1 MQRADIQRKGIGV
14 MEIGHVGAGT
24 FAGIIFSL
32 CISIALPVVLLIVVH
47 KKTKARMAMAVI
59 GAATF
64 FLFAMVLEQ
73 ILHAVVL
80 GVGGERITGNI
91 WIYGLYGGL
100 AAGLF
105 EEVGRFVA
113 MRFAMKKQLNLPN
126 ALMYGVGHGGI
137 EAILIVGLASVSNLV
152 TSIMINAGTLEASL
166 GALDQA
172 TKEATLTQLSALWT
186 TPSYQF
192 FLSGIERIVA
202 VTLHIALS
210 VLVFQAVK
218 LGKKRYWFLAF
229 AIHVGVDFA
238 TVIAANYL
246 NLVLVEVMLA
256 VLVAGVVVLTVSL
269 CRRNWDVVGFEVEA
283 EAPVVD
289 EADANQ
295 RERNDSGGV

>member
-73 ILHAVVL
+73 ILHAIVL

-202 VTLHIALS
+202 VTLHITLS

-289 EADANQ
+289 EAAVN
-295 RERNDSGGV
+295 

>member
-1 MQRADIQRKGIGV
+1 

-218 LGKKRYWFLAF
+218 LGKKFYWFLAF
-229 AIHVGVDFA
+229 AIHAGVDFV
-238 TVIAANYL
+238 TVVAANYL

-256 VLVAGVVVLTVSL
+256 VLVAGVVALTISL
-269 CRRNWDVVGFEVEA
+269 CKKNWDVVGFEVEA

-289 EADANQ
+289 EGAAN
-295 RERNDSGGV
+295 

>member
-229 AIHVGVDFA
+229 AIHAGVDFV
-238 TVIAANYL
+238 TVVAANYL

-283 EAPVVD
+283 EAPVVG
-289 EADANQ
+289 EADAN
-295 RERNDSGGV
+295 

>member
-256 VLVAGVVVLTVSL
+256 VLVAGVVALTISL
-269 CRRNWDVVGFEVEA
+269 CKKNWDVVGFEVEA

-289 EADANQ
+289 EGAAN
-295 RERNDSGGV
+295 

>member
-229 AIHVGVDFA
+229 AIHAGVDFV
-238 TVIAANYL
+238 TVVAANYL

-256 VLVAGVVVLTVSL
+256 VLVAGVVALTISL
-269 CRRNWDVVGFEVEA
+269 CKKNWDVVGFEVEA

-289 EADANQ
+289 EGAAN
-295 RERNDSGGV
+295 

>member
-229 AIHVGVDFA
+229 AIHVGVDFV
-238 TVIAANYL
+238 TVVAANYL

-256 VLVAGVVVLTVSL
+256 VLVAGVVALTISL
-269 CRRNWDVVGFEVEA
+269 CRKNWDVVGFEVEA
-283 EAPVVD
+283 EAPVLD
-289 EADANQ
+289 EADAN
-295 RERNDSGGV
+295 

>member
-47 KKTKARMAMAVI
+47 KKTKARMAMAGI

-229 AIHVGVDFA
+229 AIHVGVDFV
-238 TVIAANYL
+238 TVVAANYL

-256 VLVAGVVVLTVSL
+256 VLVAGVVALTISL
-269 CRRNWDVVGFEVEA
+269 CRKNWDVVGFEVEA

-289 EADANQ
+289 EGAAN
-295 RERNDSGGV
+295 

>member
-218 LGKKRYWFLAF
+218 LGKKFYWFLAF
-229 AIHVGVDFA
+229 AIHAGVDFV
-238 TVIAANYL
+238 TVVAANYL

-289 EADANQ
+289 EEAAN
-295 RERNDSGGV
+295 

>member
-256 VLVAGVVVLTVSL
+256 VLVAGVVAPTISL
-269 CRRNWDVVGFEVEA
+269 CRKNWDVVGFEVEA

-289 EADANQ
+289 EGAAN
-295 RERNDSGGV
+295 

>member
-256 VLVAGVVVLTVSL
+256 VLVAGGVVLTVSL
-269 CRRNWDVVGFEVEA
+269 CRKNWDVVGFEVEA

-289 EADANQ
+289 EGAAN
-295 RERNDSGGV
+295 

>member
-113 MRFAMKKQLNLPN
+113 MRFAMKKQLSLPN

-229 AIHVGVDFA
+229 AIHAGVDFV
-238 TVIAANYL
+238 TVVAANYL

-256 VLVAGVVVLTVSL
+256 VLVVGVVALTISL
-269 CRRNWDVVGFEVEA
+269 CRKNWDVVGFEVEA

-289 EADANQ
+289 EGAAN
-295 RERNDSGGV
+295 

>member
-32 CISIALPVVLLIVVH
+32 CISIALPVVLLMVVH

-256 VLVAGVVVLTVSL
+256 VLVAGVVALTISL
-269 CRRNWDVVGFEVEA
+269 CRKNWDVVGFEVEA
-283 EAPVVD
+283 EEPVVD
-289 EADANQ
+289 EGAAN
-295 RERNDSGGV
+295 

>member
-113 MRFAMKKQLNLPN
+113 MRFAMKKQLSLPN

-256 VLVAGVVVLTVSL
+256 VLVAGVVALTISL
-269 CRRNWDVVGFEVEA
+269 CRKNWDVVGFEVEA

-289 EADANQ
+289 EADAN
-295 RERNDSGGV
+295 

>member
-289 EADANQ
+289 EGAAN
-295 RERNDSGGV
+295 

>member
-1 MQRADIQRKGIGV
+1 

-218 LGKKRYWFLAF
+218 LGKKFYWFLAF
-229 AIHVGVDFA
+229 AIHAGVDFV
-238 TVIAANYL
+238 TVVAANYL

-256 VLVAGVVVLTVSL
+256 VLVAGVVALTISL
-269 CRRNWDVVGFEVEA
+269 CRKNWDVVGFEVEA

-289 EADANQ
+289 EGAAN
-295 RERNDSGGV
+295 

>member
-32 CISIALPVVLLIVVH
+32 CISIALPVVLLMVVH

-229 AIHVGVDFA
+229 AIHAGVDFV
-238 TVIAANYL
+238 TVVAANYL

-256 VLVAGVVVLTVSL
+256 VLVAGVVALTISL
-269 CRRNWDVVGFEVEA
+269 CKKNWDVVGFEVEA

-289 EADANQ
+289 EGAAN
-295 RERNDSGGV
+295 

>member
-47 KKTKARMAMAVI
+47 KKTKARMAMAGI

-73 ILHAVVL
+73 ILHAIVL

-137 EAILIVGLASVSNLV
+137 EAILIVGLASVRNLV

-256 VLVAGVVVLTVSL
+256 VLVAGVVALTISL
-269 CRRNWDVVGFEVEA
+269 CRKNWDVVGFEVEA

-289 EADANQ
+289 EGAAN
-295 RERNDSGGV
+295 

>member
-1 MQRADIQRKGIGV
+1 

-238 TVIAANYL
+238 TVITANYL

-256 VLVAGVVVLTVSL
+256 VLVAGVVALTISL
-269 CRRNWDVVGFEVEA
+269 CRKNWDVVGFEVEA

-289 EADANQ
+289 EGVAN
-295 RERNDSGGV
+295 

>member
-73 ILHAVVL
+73 ILHAIVL

-229 AIHVGVDFA
+229 AIHAGVDFV
-238 TVIAANYL
+238 TVVAANYL

-256 VLVAGVVVLTVSL
+256 VLVAGVVALTISL
-269 CRRNWDVVGFEVEA
+269 CRKNWDVVGFEVEA

-289 EADANQ
+289 EGAAN
-295 RERNDSGGV
+295 

>member
-80 GVGGERITGNI
+80 GGGGERITGNI

-256 VLVAGVVVLTVSL
+256 VLVAGVVALTISL
-269 CRRNWDVVGFEVEA
+269 CKKNWDVVGFEVEA

-289 EADANQ
+289 EGAAN
-295 RERNDSGGV
+295 

>member
-289 EADANQ
+289 EADAN
-295 RERNDSGGV
+295 

>member
-256 VLVAGVVVLTVSL
+256 VLVAGVVALTISL
-269 CRRNWDVVGFEVEA
+269 CKKNWDVVGFEVEA
-283 EAPVVD
+283 EAPVLD
-289 EADANQ
+289 EADAN
-295 RERNDSGGV
+295 

>member
-137 EAILIVGLASVSNLV
+137 EAILIVGLGSVSNLV
-152 TSIMINAGTLEASL
+152 TSIMINAGTLEVSL

-256 VLVAGVVVLTVSL
+256 VLVAGVVALTISL
-269 CRRNWDVVGFEVEA
+269 CRKNWDVVGFEVEA

-289 EADANQ
+289 EGAAN
-295 RERNDSGGV
+295 

>member
-47 KKTKARMAMAVI
+47 KKTKARMAMAGI

-73 ILHAVVL
+73 ILHAIVL

-256 VLVAGVVVLTVSL
+256 VLVAGVVALTISL
-269 CRRNWDVVGFEVEA
+269 CRKNWDVVGFEVEA

-289 EADANQ
+289 EGAAN
-295 RERNDSGGV
+295 

>member
-113 MRFAMKKQLNLPN
+113 MRFAMKKQLSLPN

-166 GALDQA
+166 GALDQT

-256 VLVAGVVVLTVSL
+256 VLVVGVVALTISL
-269 CRRNWDVVGFEVEA
+269 CRKNWDVVGFEVEA

-289 EADANQ
+289 EGAAN
-295 RERNDSGGV
+295 

>member
-229 AIHVGVDFA
+229 AIHAGVDFV
-238 TVIAANYL
+238 TVVAANYL

-256 VLVAGVVVLTVSL
+256 VLVAGVVALTVSL
-269 CRRNWDVVGFEVEA
+269 CRKNWDVVGFEVEA

-289 EADANQ
+289 EGAAN
-295 RERNDSGGV
+295 

>member
-283 EAPVVD
+283 EVPVVD
-289 EADANQ
+289 EADAN
-295 RERNDSGGV
+295 

>member
-32 CISIALPVVLLIVVH
+32 CISIALPVVLLIVVY

-113 MRFAMKKQLNLPN
+113 MRFAMKKQLSLPN

-166 GALDQA
+166 GALDQT

-295 RERNDSGGV
+295 SELNDFCGV

>member
-218 LGKKRYWFLAF
+218 LGKKRYWFLSF

-256 VLVAGVVVLTVSL
+256 VLVAGVVALTISL
-269 CRRNWDVVGFEVEA
+269 CKKNWDVVGFEVEA

-289 EADANQ
+289 EGAAN
-295 RERNDSGGV
+295 

>member
-256 VLVAGVVVLTVSL
+256 VLVAGVVALTISL
-269 CRRNWDVVGFEVEA
+269 CRKNWDVVGFEVEA

-289 EADANQ
+289 EGAAN
-295 RERNDSGGV
+295 

>member
-256 VLVAGVVVLTVSL
+256 VLVAGVVALTISL
-269 CRRNWDVVGFEVEA
+269 CRKNWDVVGFEVEA

-289 EADANQ
+289 EADAN
-295 RERNDSGGV
+295 

>member
-47 KKTKARMAMAVI
+47 KKTKARMAMAGI
-59 GAATF
+59 GVATF

-289 EADANQ
+289 EGAAN
-295 RERNDSGGV
+295 